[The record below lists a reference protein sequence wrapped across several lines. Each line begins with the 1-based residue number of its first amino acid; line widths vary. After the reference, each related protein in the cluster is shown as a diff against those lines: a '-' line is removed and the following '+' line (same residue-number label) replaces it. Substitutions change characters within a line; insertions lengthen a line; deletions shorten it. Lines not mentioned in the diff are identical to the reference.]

1 MKPTEALEIQRD
13 YRFKCGDKNFRYV
26 LNRMMMSASG
36 VIFTEDEKAIH
47 NDRELDPA
55 KVVNAYAEVAI
66 EVGKANT
73 PCYFVKDE
81 MTDLI
86 LFASNKLDD
95 TDLFD
100 ANLVPSDYG
109 FVYFEKPL
117 ELTDVRGRQL
127 LGNVL
132 VWKKGFHKDGK
143 IGIMATLYN
152 DADRTPDDIA
162 RTLLENKEAPKNK
175 KEIHALDIMGR
186 YHWIHSLNFVHGEV
200 VGEKVKSPDNDEVE
214 QMRRFT
220 FDDEG
225 KDVLKFDDEAWEQY
239 KKDKI
244 FPYTNI
250 KRLIHT
256 YFLIMSQ
263 TITATTPERGDR
275 AQRRRLERENLPS
288 EVMVI
293 QFRKTRYTSTEKGEE
308 VAVNWSHRWIV
319 GGHWRWQPYKDPAS
333 GGEIKKR
340 IWINPY
346 VKGPDDKPLKTK
358 ERVYV
363 LAR

>member
-13 YRFKCGDKNFRYV
+13 YRFKCGDKNFRHV
-26 LNRMMMSASG
+26 LNRLMMSASG
-36 VIFTEDEKAIH
+36 VVFTEKEKMMH
-47 NDRELDPA
+47 NGKEIDPE
-55 KVVNAYAEVAI
+55 KVVNSYADVAI
-66 EVGKANT
+66 QVGLANT

-86 LFASNKLDD
+86 MFASNKLDD

-100 ANLVPSDYG
+100 VSLVPSDSG
-109 FVYFEKPL
+109 FAYFEKPL
-117 ELTDVRGRQL
+117 ELRDVRGRQL

-132 VWKKGFHKDGK
+132 VWKKGFDESGK
-143 IGIMATLYN
+143 AGIMATLYN
-152 DADRTPDDIA
+152 DAHRTPDDIA
-162 RTLLENKEAPKNK
+162 RTMLENKEYPLKKN
-175 KEIHALDIMGR
+175 EINALDIIGR
-186 YHWIHSLNFVHGEV
+186 YHWVHSLNLIHGDII
-200 VGEKVKSPDNDEVE
+200 GEKVHSVEGDEIE
-214 QMRRFT
+214 QLRNAI

-225 KDVLKFDDEAWEQY
+225 LNLIQLDDEAWEQY
-239 KKDKI
+239 KKEKI

-250 KRLIHT
+250 RRLIHT

-263 TITATTPERGDR
+263 TITATTPEKGDR

-288 EVMVI
+288 EVLVI

-340 IWINPY
+340 IWISPY